1 MGGGSGLQERDH
13 GGRKGV
19 FGSLRAEAG
28 LARSAALGLGQT
40 QGKQGADV
48 KIGQNVACWGR
59 RHS

>member
-1 MGGGSGLQERDH
+1 MQERDH